1 MRQHWKLIAF
11 EIILEIVLELGPV
24 SFSMMAAVA
33 QYLVELSRGDS
44 RNSIQLIVRSIE
56 SNSNCTEHTLDLSQQ
71 ACILMSNSQG
81 T

>member
-11 EIILEIVLELGPV
+11 EIILEIVLEIGPV

-33 QYLVELSRGDS
+33 QYLVALSQGDS
-44 RNSIQLIVRSIE
+44 RNSVQLIVRAIE
-56 SNSNCTEHTLDLSQQ
+56 SNSDRTEHTIDLLQQ
-71 ACILMSNSQG
+71 ACMLTNSQG